1 MRRELYCDVCKEE
14 TPHILINPA
23 RNLFKC
29 EICSSVTELRPEKKI
44 NLRAIISK
52 DDVSDV
58 GKISAGRSDT
68 FAKGQEIV
76 VETEEGFRLG
86 EITSIELKDGK
97 RVEFARA
104 EDVETI
110 WLRDVGEVKVRISL
124 HKGPVTTPY
133 EIFTSGEVEFQVGEI
148 LPIEGRKYKIT
159 RIKLIKGGILKKEGR
174 KAKAKEIRR
183 IYAQFIR

>member
-1 MRRELYCDVCKEE
+1 MRREIYCDVCKGE

-29 EICSSVTELRPEKKI
+29 EISSSVTELRPEKKI
-44 NLRAIISK
+44 DLRAIISK

-58 GKISAGRSDT
+58 GKISAGKSDT
-68 FAKGQEIV
+68 FTKGQEIV
-76 VETEEGFRLG
+76 VETKEGFRLG

-159 RIKLIKGGILKKEGR
+159 RIKLIKGGVLKKEGR

-183 IYAQFIR
+183 IYAQFIK